1 MLKQNKTK
9 TKKHLKIFCRLSSDN
24 NSNNNNSTPSHGT
37 SPKRFMYIN
46 SFSTHSSPSSQVELW
61 SHFTGEEAEM
71 HGIQD
76 AGVSPR
82 EKAELMDNLGRLA

>member
-1 MLKQNKTK
+1 MLFLSQSNERS
-9 TKKHLKIFCRLSSDN
+9 IFCRLSSD